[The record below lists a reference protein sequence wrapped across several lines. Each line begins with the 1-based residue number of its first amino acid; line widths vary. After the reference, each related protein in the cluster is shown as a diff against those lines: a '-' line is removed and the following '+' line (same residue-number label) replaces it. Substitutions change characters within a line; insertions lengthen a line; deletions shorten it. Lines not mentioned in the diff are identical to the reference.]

1 MIPSKSILAIAAS
14 LALSGF
20 AVAGPKT
27 YQATGPILEVTDTT
41 IVVQKG
47 EEKWEIARD
56 GKTKVTGDLKV
67 GSKVTVTYTMNAIS
81 AEVKGGDAPAK
92 DAPKKGDAPK
102 KKTK

>member
-1 MIPSKSILAIAAS
+1 MMTSKTLLTLAAS

-27 YQATGPILEVTDTT
+27 YQATGPIIEVTDTT

-47 EEKWEIARD
+47 DEKWEIAKD
-56 GKTKVTGDLKV
+56 SKTKITGDLKV
-67 GSKVTVTYTMNAIS
+67 GNKVTVTYTMNAVS
-81 AEVKGGDAPAK
+81 AEVKSGDKA

-102 KKTK
+102 KKSK